1 MAQSNVAREP
11 SMEEILA
18 SIRKIIESN
27 EPGAG
32 SSLSGSLPPVYA
44 TSDDHDSDIHL
55 TVDDEFDAVDLAD
68 IPPVAQDP
76 RFVAANSPGREQD
89 AGGPRSTLSLADVA
103 ARVRAA
109 SERNS
114 TQLNTGREAQPS
126 REMPLAMAARLA
138 EVRLGSEASQP
149 TAEIAPMAAVSMDF
163 AAQMSDVV
171 VPMRSSEPPEQ
182 ASETVPAQMRLAST
196 PQIQTPPQYHA
207 AAAPELRSP
216 VQAETPPLPRAEQVA
231 APLPAYSEPL
241 AAFVP
246 PPEQHDRF
254 LPQLHEEAQKMLVSE
269 ATGEQV
275 ARSFDELAAALG
287 AERRSLDDIAQD
299 MLRPM
304 LQEWLDD
311 NLPTLVERLV
321 REEIERVARGP
332 RR

>member
-1 MAQSNVAREP
+1 MKMAQSNVAREP

-27 EPGAG
+27 EPGG
-32 SSLSGSLPPVYA
+32 GLSLSASMPPVYEA
-44 TSDDHDSDIHL
+44 AENDDNDIHL
-55 TVDDEFDAVDLAD
+55 TVDDEFEGALDDM
-68 IPPVAQDP
+68 PPMPAPQDP
-76 RFVAANSPGREQD
+76 RFVAANSAGHDPD
-89 AGGPRSTLSLADVA
+89 AAPRSTMSLADVA

-109 SERNS
+109 SDRNS
-114 TQLNTGREAQPS
+114 LQMNASREAPPS
-126 REMPLAMAARLA
+126 RELPPAMAARLA
-138 EVRLGSEASQP
+138 EVRLGSHAMQPDAAEAEVRHTQR
-149 TAEIAPMAAVSMDF
+149 EPMAAVSQDF
-163 AAQMSDVV
+163 AAEMSDVV
-171 VPMRSSEPPEQ
+171 VHIRPVEPVQQVVEQVTRAPDMPSGVRTQPQPE
-182 ASETVPAQMRLAST
+182 R
-196 PQIQTPPQYHA
+196 
-207 AAAPELRSP
+207 AAAPQP
-216 VQAETPPLPRAEQVA
+216 VHVEPEAAYVA
-231 APLPAYSEPL
+231 PA
-241 AAFVP
+241 
-246 PPEQHDRF
+246 EQHDRF

-311 NLPTLVERLV
+311 NLPTLVEKLV